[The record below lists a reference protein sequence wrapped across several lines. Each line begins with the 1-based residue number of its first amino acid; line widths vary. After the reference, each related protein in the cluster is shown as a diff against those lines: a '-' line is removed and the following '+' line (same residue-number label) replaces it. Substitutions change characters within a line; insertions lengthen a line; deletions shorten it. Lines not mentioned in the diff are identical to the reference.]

1 MEPEPK
7 VEFSDTKLSDAKPRS
22 SRKTKIAAIGVLT
35 VVLLL
40 GAVVSVAAFFIL
52 RKSAPTRLA
61 EVNLEQGETL
71 TYRVHQDI
79 ELQGGYVRKDEY
91 WFLMKFN
98 LSHVGGNMDIKS
110 VNIITEYFL
119 VRLQIASRTPNQANK
134 ETGESFEVYGYLH
147 TNEELIRH
155 IYGILDQLL
164 PTLKRDLYEDV
175 DGVKVTESQAVNP
188 EDSPLLP
195 GSVKMHREANTS
207 DKDALLIKNHFDR
220 ADFLNMSSD
229 IDLDLEYSDFAFIN
243 KSNGMVT
250 ESHAYFSEQLNFG
263 EQIHFEGGD
272 GASVMKITLTSHVSL
287 IESNSIYFGYVEAEA
302 VNFHFFV
309 KLVVPKSKPTFSVNR
324 HPQRSAPS
332 TSKTG
337 QRSSNA
343 LFPANS
349 TITQPTR
356 QSSL

>member
-1 MEPEPK
+1 M
-7 VEFSDTKLSDAKPRS
+7 
-22 SRKTKIAAIGVLT
+22 
-35 VVLLL
+35 
-40 GAVVSVAAFFIL
+40 
-52 RKSAPTRLA
+52 
-61 EVNLEQGETL
+61 NL
-71 TYRVHQDI
+71 
-79 ELQGGYVRKDEY
+79 
-91 WFLMKFN
+91 
-98 LSHVGGNMDIKS
+98 
-110 VNIITEYFL
+110 YF
-119 VRLQIASRTPNQANK
+119 RTPNQANK

-287 IESNSIYFGYVEAEA
+287 IESNSIYFGYVESEA

-309 KLVVPKSKPTFSVNR
+309 KLVVPKSKPTFSVDR

-343 LFPANS
+343 SFPSQQHNNS
-349 TITQPTR
+349 TNSSVIPLKRSRRASNVVRESWSKAGPVPLTVKHSFTVFKKKVIGINVKGTGTVWVEDGDAMEVGVSFDLTIGSIKMPRIFFQRYQKNQLQDGKGTR
-356 QSSL
+356 TGHEWSKGIVSSLPQNYKYF